1 VLRFLTWRMSLS
13 PTVKTPPLGFWISE
27 SFYFNGKKD
36 LLPSIQNKGNN
47 DRINLI
53 TDLGSRDKMS
63 RH

>member
-1 VLRFLTWRMSLS
+1 MSLS